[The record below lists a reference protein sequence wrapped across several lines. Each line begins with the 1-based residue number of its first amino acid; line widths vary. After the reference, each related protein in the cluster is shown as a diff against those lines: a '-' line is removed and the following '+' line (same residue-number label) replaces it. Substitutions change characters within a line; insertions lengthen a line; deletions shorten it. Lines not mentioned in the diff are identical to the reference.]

1 MYMNCFSFCWSN
13 YKQSVED
20 PATFVRERNNSVV
33 QVLDKIEESLLE
45 PLVDNVVERVT
56 GHDLSGAIHEFVK
69 NTYRPIVD
77 KEATVLL
84 TTVENKVED
93 IVKPIVKSYV
103 DHVVEPVIQEI
114 ETRVIPL
121 VEPIL
126 PEVVKEDIKEVT
138 VVLNETIAL
147 IDK

>member
-20 PATFVRERNNSVV
+20 PVTFMRARNDSVIMF
-33 QVLDKIEESLLE
+33 LDKIEETVLE
-45 PLVDNVVERVT
+45 PLVDEAVQHVT
-56 GHDLSGAIHEFVK
+56 GQDLSGAIHTFIKTTCE
-69 NTYRPIVD
+69 PLVD

-103 DHVVEPVIQEI
+103 DHYVEPVIQVV
-114 ETRVIPL
+114 ETRVLPL

-126 PEVVKEDIKEVT
+126 PGAVKDELEEVT
-138 VVLNETIAL
+138 LVLNETISL